1 MKKQNEGEYDQ
12 NTCYTVMKSSKNSL
26 YKSVYLALLLC
37 IIYHLGFYVGVL
49 LLGCVCVCVC
59 VCVCLSHGLTM

>member
-49 LLGCVCVCVC
+49 
-59 VCVCLSHGLTM
+59 